1 MDPKSISVC
10 RISVKGMTCTTCS
23 TTIES
28 TLQNMPG
35 IHSAMVALATEEAE
49 IKHDAKLVS
58 PEQLI
63 EAIEDMGFEAT
74 LMDQKST
81 TLHLKIQQSLE
92 KNISYDAIE
101 AALQSHPGIESINM
115 NKTQEKIS
123 ISYTPCLIGP
133 RKIIQIIESLG
144 LNVALVSAPNKEDSK
159 NDGIRQ
165 YYMAFLWS
173 LVFTIPIFLT
183 SMIFMYI
190 PYLKMGLEKKVINN
204 LNIGLVM
211 RLILATPV
219 QFIVG
224 RRFYIGTYRS
234 LKNGCA
240 NMDVLIALGTNAAYF
255 YSLYTVIRASTSA
268 HFKNE
273 DFFETSAM
281 LITFILLGKFL
292 LVSAKGKTS
301 SAISKLMRLVP
312 DTAIILS
319 FDEEGKVVGEE
330 ELRWE
335 LIEEGDVI
343 KVMPG
348 GRVCMDGVVVFGESY
363 VDESM
368 ITGEPK
374 PVVKGVGDGVIGGTM
389 NGCGVLHVKVVRV
402 GEDTALMKI
411 VRLVEAAQMA
421 RAPVQKFADR
431 ISKYFVPTVAS
442 ISFLTTLAWYLAG
455 RLGLY
460 SRKWIPSYMDSF
472 EFALQF
478 GISVVVIAC
487 PCALGLATPTAV
499 MVGTGVGASQG
510 VLIKGGLALES
521 THKVNCIV
529 FDKTGTL
536 TCGKPTVVRTK
547 LVKDMALEDF
557 YELVGAVE
565 GNSEHP
571 LGKAITDHAE
581 GLRREQGWQEVTD
594 FISVTGQGVK
604 AIVNDKQI
612 IVGNEMMMSGSNIRF
627 PTSIL
632 SYMTEAQKMGHT
644 AILVSIDSELAGV
657 ISVSDPVKPEAHD
670 VIALLDKM
678 NIKSLMITGDNHE
691 TAKTIAREV
700 GIDHVVAEASPE
712 KKADKIKELQK
723 CGLRIGMIGDG
734 INDSPAL
741 AVADVGMAIGAGTD
755 IAIEAADIV
764 LMRSNLEDVVTAI
777 DLSRKTFN
785 RIRLNYMWALLYN
798 VMSIPIAAG
807 ALFPLTGFRLPPWV
821 AGIAMAASSVSVV
834 CSSLSL
840 KYYKRPRE
848 LNFLQM
854 HGVKA
859 Q

>member
-1 MDPKSISVC
+1 
-10 RISVKGMTCTTCS
+10 
-23 TTIES
+23 
-28 TLQNMPG
+28 
-35 IHSAMVALATEEAE
+35 
-49 IKHDAKLVS
+49 
-58 PEQLI
+58 
-63 EAIEDMGFEAT
+63 
-74 LMDQKST
+74 
-81 TLHLKIQQSLE
+81 
-92 KNISYDAIE
+92 
-101 AALQSHPGIESINM
+101 
-115 NKTQEKIS
+115 
-123 ISYTPCLIGP
+123 
-133 RKIIQIIESLG
+133 
-144 LNVALVSAPNKEDSK
+144 
-159 NDGIRQ
+159 
-165 YYMAFLWS
+165 
-173 LVFTIPIFLT
+173 
-183 SMIFMYI
+183 
-190 PYLKMGLEKKVINN
+190 
-204 LNIGLVM
+204 
-211 RLILATPV
+211 
-219 QFIVG
+219 
-224 RRFYIGTYRS
+224 
-234 LKNGCA
+234 
-240 NMDVLIALGTNAAYF
+240 
-255 YSLYTVIRASTSA
+255 
-268 HFKNE
+268 
-273 DFFETSAM
+273 
-281 LITFILLGKFL
+281 
-292 LVSAKGKTS
+292 
-301 SAISKLMRLVP
+301 
-312 DTAIILS
+312 
-319 FDEEGKVVGEE
+319 
-330 ELRWE
+330 
-335 LIEEGDVI
+335 
-343 KVMPG
+343 MPG